1 MLVRFSVE
9 NYLSFKDKT
18 EFNMLTGN
26 PRRLP
31 HHVYKHGDLELLKMA
46 AIYGANGAG
55 KSNLIE
61 ALTDFRNYVTSSNQL
76 IISIISNKK
85 KFKLDALKRNQP
97 ISFEIEFITEGKMF
111 FYALSI
117 DEAIIKNEKLLLVQ
131 TNGKDELVFERS
143 NVNNKIQIDFNP
155 KYKETEQDRLRI
167 KLYEEELLK
176 DYETLLLKLSEAR
189 EGFSIVKEAINWFSL
204 IASIKPNFSIS
215 NLIFVNDSIHDFIKD
230 YIQKFNT
237 GVNDFAIITNTF
249 DEYFGENHQDIKE
262 RLKAE
267 LKAKPIFDLSK
278 LYGGNE
284 NPKSKTIAT
293 VENNQYVI
301 KRLITY
307 HLDGEGNKIVFEPS
321 EESDGSIRLWDILAA
336 IHFVMTQPRIVL
348 IDEIERSI
356 HPYLL
361 KQLLTKLSENKEIKG
376 QLVFTTH
383 ESNLLDQE
391 IFRQDEIWF
400 AEKNTEGATQLYPMS
415 DFDIRY
421 DLDIRKG
428 YLNGRFGAIP
438 FLGDFKDLN
447 WKADAE

>member
-61 ALTDFRNYVTSSNQL
+61 ALLDFGSSVYLGATNRITNL
-76 IISIISNKK
+76 KK
-85 KFKLDALKRNQP
+85 YRLHSENDTLP
-97 ISFEIEFITEGKMF
+97 ICFEVEFIVGETLYFYSIAIDNFTILNERLSLSQNDGTEEM
-111 FYALSI
+111 I
-117 DEAIIKNEKLLLVQ
+117 
-131 TNGKDELVFERS
+131 FERRFFD
-143 NVNNKIQIDFNP
+143 NTIKIDFNE
-155 KYKETEQDRLRI
+155 KYKKTEQDKLRI
-167 KLYEEELLK
+167 KLYEEELLRHN
-176 DYETLLLKLSEAR
+176 DTLFFKLSKSR
-189 EGFSIVKEAINWFSL
+189 EGFDTIKQAYSWFGKINAIHPNLSIG
-204 IASIKPNFSIS
+204 
-215 NLIFVNDSIHDFIKD
+215 NLILVNTHIHDFVKD
-230 YIQKFNT
+230 YIQKFDT
-237 GVNDFAIITNTF
+237 GISTF
-249 DEYFGENHQDIKE
+249 KVFTYSFEQFFGENNQQLQDRIKE
-262 RLKAE
+262 ALKNEPYVA
-267 LKAKPIFDLSK
+267 IDS
-278 LYGGNE
+278 E
-284 NPKSKTIAT
+284 NPKSKTIA
-293 VENNQYVI
+293 VFENNDYKI
-301 KRLITY
+301 KSLFTY
-307 HLDGEGNKIVFEPS
+307 HLNEKKEEIQFHPQD
-321 EESDGSIRLWDILAA
+321 ESDGSVRLWDILTA
-336 IHFVMTQPRIVL
+336 IYFVIHEPMIVL
-348 IDEIERSI
+348 VDEIERSI

-400 AEKNTEGATQLYPMS
+400 AEKNREGATQLYPMS

-447 WKADAE
+447 WTAHAE

>member
-31 HHVYKHGDLELLKMA
+31 HHVYKHGDLDLLKMA

-55 KSNLIE
+55 KSNLVNAFI
-61 ALTDFRNYVTSSNQL
+61 DFRNLVCAGPLFIVENGKKFRLNTSNSTLPIGFEVEFIIENTL
-76 IISIISNKK
+76 YFYSISIDN
-85 KFKLDALKRNQP
+85 
-97 ISFEIEFITEGKMF
+97 FIILNERLSLPKTDGTEEM
-111 FYALSI
+111 I
-117 DEAIIKNEKLLLVQ
+117 
-131 TNGKDELVFERS
+131 FERQFLD
-143 NVNNKIQIDFNP
+143 NKIKIDFNE
-155 KYKETEQDRLRI
+155 KYKKNEQDKLRI
-167 KLYEEELLK
+167 KLYEEELL
-176 DYETLLLKLSEAR
+176 DHDETLFFKLNEAR
-189 EGFSIVKEAINWFSL
+189 EGFDTIKKAFVWFSRVRT
-204 IASIKPNFSIS
+204 INPNSTIS
-215 NLIFVNDSIHDFIKD
+215 NLILYNPYIHDFVKD

-237 GVNDFAIITNTF
+237 GISSFKIFTYSF
-249 DEYFGENHQDIKE
+249 EQFFGENNQQIKDKIKE
-262 RLKAE
+262 E
-267 LKAKPIFDLSK
+267 LKNKPFFNVNNLFGYESA
-278 LYGGNE
+278 
-284 NPKSKTIAT
+284 KSKTIA
-293 VENNQYVI
+293 VFENNDYKI
-301 KRLITY
+301 KSLFTY
-307 HLDGEGNKIVFEPS
+307 HLNEKKEEFQFQPE
-321 EESDGSIRLWDILAA
+321 EESDGSVRLWDILTA
-336 IHFVMTQPRIVL
+336 IYFVIHEPMIVL
-348 IDEIERSI
+348 VDEIERSI

-400 AEKNTEGATQLYPMS
+400 AEKNTEGATELYPMS